1 MPPAS
6 GVEPLE
12 EPPLDE
18 PLEEPLDDPL
28 DDPLEEPL
36 DPPED
41 DPLEDAPP
49 ELPLLE
55 PPLLLPPL
63 EPPLLEPLLP
73 PPGGVSGV
81 EVVAGPPE
89 HPVIA
94 TKATAIGA
102 SGILTPR
109 GRSWCRM
116 KVKSLRTTGTAQGN
130 EPPEATAA
138 RAAPQ
143 LFGAPALIQSSISA

>member
-1 MPPAS
+1 MTFVFQFMLMLVSLYGLKTRPAGAVPPAS

-102 SGILTPR
+102 SG
-109 GRSWCRM
+109 G
-116 KVKSLRTTGTAQGN
+116 VG
-130 EPPEATAA
+130 AA
-138 RAAPQ
+138 
-143 LFGAPALIQSSISA
+143 